1 MRPTRPRVALVRGAR
16 VPEAR
21 QPGARAPE
29 QAQAA
34 ASAADALR
42 AQDAWRAAAC
52 LAVDPVGLGGAVLR
66 TDLGEATEAWLA
78 ALAGPL
84 PEGEGLRRLPPHID
98 DERLLGGT
106 DLAATLRA
114 GRPVH
119 ARGLLEECARG
130 VLVLPM
136 AERAEAQLAARL
148 GAALDQRSVLVARDG
163 QQREFATGFALVA
176 LDGGRASDEQ
186 CVPRLRERLALHV
199 DLAGLRADAPPPL
212 AREELLSA
220 RALLPSID
228 VGDEAL
234 QALCATA
241 LACGIGTLRAPLL
254 ALRVARVHAAL
265 DGRDTLD
272 EQDLSFAAR
281 LVLAPRA
288 TIDPSAQSA
297 EPEQQ
302 PPEPPPESP
311 EDPPDDQPRDPAEVD
326 KLEDSVQAAAQAVIP
341 KDLLERLAAAE
352 LARTRSGTA
361 GRSGA
366 NVLAKRRG
374 RPAGVRAGRPGAG
387 TRLNLLATLRSAAP
401 WQRLRGREAMARA
414 GTHAAGQ
421 ASRVRVLPDDFRVT
435 WYRQRKQTV
444 TIFAIDASGS
454 SALHRLAEAKGAV
467 ELLLAGCYVRR
478 DEVAVI
484 AFRGRQAELVL
495 PPTRSLVRV
504 KRSLAGLPGGGGTP
518 MASALDL
525 AVRLIQQVGKRGQTP
540 TLVLLTDGHA
550 NVARDGTGGRARAQ
564 EDALASAKQL
574 RALGARVLLI
584 DTAPRPQ
591 PQSQQ
596 LAEQLAARYLA
607 LPHADARRVAE
618 AVRLAG

>member
-1 MRPTRPRVALVRGAR
+1 MPGAR
-16 VPEAR
+16 VPEPRLPA
-21 QPGARAPE
+21 ARAP
-29 QAQAA
+29 QQPQDADAA
-34 ASAADALR
+34 AESLR

-66 TDLGEATEAWLA
+66 TDLGEATDAWLA
-78 ALAGPL
+78 SLAAALPAG
-84 PEGEGLRRLPPHID
+84 ECVRRLPPHID

-130 VLVLPM
+130 ILVLPM

-148 GAALDQRSVLVARDG
+148 GAALDQRVVHVARDG
-163 QQREFATGFALVA
+163 QQREFTTRFALVA

-186 CVPRLRERLALHV
+186 CVARLRERLALHV
-199 DLAGLRADAPPPL
+199 DLAGLRADPPPAL
-212 AREELLSA
+212 APAELEAA
-220 RALLPSID
+220 RALLPRIA

-241 LACGIGTLRAPLL
+241 LACGIATLRAPLL
-254 ALRVARVHAAL
+254 ALRAARAHAAVE
-265 DGRDTLD
+265 GRDGLD
-272 EQDLSFAAR
+272 EQDLAFAAR

-288 TIDPSAQSA
+288 TVDPAAQAA
-297 EPEQQ
+297 EPEPPQEPPPPPPDSPGDQ
-302 PPEPPPESP
+302 PPEPQAQS
-311 EDPPDDQPRDPAEVD
+311 EVD
-326 KLEDSVQAAAQAVIP
+326 KLEDSIQSAAQAAIP

-352 LARTRSGTA
+352 LARARSGTA

-374 RPAGVRAGRPGAG
+374 RPAGVRAGRPGAD

-401 WQRLRGREAMARA
+401 WQRLRGREPGVQA
-414 GTHAAGQ
+414 GSHAG
-421 ASRVRVLPDDFRVT
+421 RVRVLPDDFRVT

-525 AVRLIQQVGKRGQTP
+525 AARLVLQVAKRGQTP

-550 NVARDGTGGRARAQ
+550 NVARDGTGGRARA
-564 EDALASAKQL
+564 EADALASAKQL
-574 RALGARVLLI
+574 RPLCARMLLV

-591 PQSQQ
+591 AQSQL
-596 LAEQLAARYLA
+596 LADTLAARYLA

>member
-1 MRPTRPRVALVRGAR
+1 MRPPGAR
-16 VPEAR
+16 VPEPRPAA
-21 QPGARAPE
+21 QPPADAD
-29 QAQAA
+29 AA
-34 ASAADALR
+34 ARALR

-66 TDLGEATEAWLA
+66 TDLGEATDAWLGS
-78 ALAGPL
+78 LAGAL
-84 PEGEGLRRLPPHID
+84 PPGEGLRRLPPHID

-119 ARGLLEECARG
+119 ARGLLEECVRG

-148 GAALDQRSVLVARDG
+148 GAALDQRAVHVARDG

-186 CVPRLRERLALHV
+186 CVARLRERLALHV
-199 DLAGLRADAPPPL
+199 DLEGLRAEPPPALVPAEL
-212 AREELLSA
+212 AAA
-220 RALLPSID
+220 RALLPRIAVAD
-228 VGDEAL
+228 DAL

-241 LACGIGTLRAPLL
+241 LACGIATLRAALL
-254 ALRVARVHAAL
+254 ALRAARARAAL
-265 DGRDTLD
+265 EGRDALD
-272 EQDLSFAAR
+272 AQDLAYAAR

-288 TIDPSAQSA
+288 TVDPAAQAA
-297 EPEQQ
+297 EPEPPQEQPPDPPDQPPGEQ
-302 PPEPPPESP
+302 PPEPKS
-311 EDPPDDQPRDPAEVD
+311 QSEVD
-326 KLEDSVQAAAQAVIP
+326 KLEDSIQSAAQAAIP
-341 KDLLERLAAAE
+341 SDLLERLAAAE
-352 LARTRSGTA
+352 AARARSGTA

-366 NVLAKRRG
+366 NVLATRRG

-401 WQRLRGREAMARA
+401 WQRLRGRAPGALP
-414 GTHAAGQ
+414 GTHAG
-421 ASRVRVLPDDFRVT
+421 RVRVLPDDFRVT

-444 TIFAIDASGS
+444 TVFAIDASGS

-525 AVRLIQQVGKRGQTP
+525 AARLVVQVAKRGQTP

-550 NVARDGTGGRARAQ
+550 NVARDGTGGRARA
-564 EDALASAKQL
+564 EADALAAAKQL
-574 RALGARVLLI
+574 RPLCARMLLV

-591 PQSQQ
+591 AQSQK
-596 LAEQLAARYLA
+596 LAETLAARYLA